1 MIHLSDFLKLVG
13 ENIRFVRKE
22 KGLTQEELAERIN
35 LQQAYIGGVER
46 GERNISM
53 LTLQKI
59 AIGLE
64 VSPEIF
70 LSFGNIKSLNN
81 PQKEELLSIFIS
93 LLHTKNIDELKFI
106 LKFIQNFTEFVEQRN
121 MK

>member
-93 LLHTKNIDELKFI
+93 LLHTKDIDELKFI

>member
-1 MIHLSDFLKLVG
+1 MSDFLKLVG
-13 ENIRFVRKE
+13 ENIRFLRK
-22 KGLTQEELAERIN
+22 KRGLTQEELAEQIN

-64 VSPEIF
+64 VSPDKI
-70 LSFGNIKSLNN
+70 LNFGNINLIDN
-81 PQKEELLSIFIS
+81 PRREESLSIITS
-93 LLHTKNIDELKFI
+93 LLHQKNADELQFI
-106 LKFIQNFTEFVEQRN
+106 LKFLHNFSEFVKN
-121 MK
+121 SNIK

>member
-13 ENIRFVRKE
+13 ENIRFLRK
-22 KGLTQEELAERIN
+22 KRGLTQEELAERIN

-59 AIGLE
+59 ADGLE
-64 VSPEIF
+64 VSPD
-70 LSFGNIKSLNN
+70 LVLNFGNINLIDN
-81 PQKEELLSIFIS
+81 PQRDESLSIITS
-93 LLHTKNIDELKFI
+93 LLHQKNVNELQFI
-106 LKFIQNFTEFVEQRN
+106 LRFLRNFSEFVEN
-121 MK
+121 NNFK

>member
-1 MIHLSDFLKLVG
+1 MSDFLKLVG

-93 LLHTKNIDELKFI
+93 LLHTKDIDELKFI